1 MAEHDPLYPEQESEA
16 RRIAASAESA
26 KRVNL

>member
-1 MAEHDPLYPEQESEA
+1 LYPEQESEA